1 MVYMTTE
8 HPDTSSLYGAGCA
21 PLTSGPRTC
30 MSSKAEEQN
39 QLREQIYSK
48 PTTLGH
54 SSASCMSHCYN
65 HSLTGSSISKE
76 TIHLAKGWGKSRQQG
91 CEAAGHT
98 SIVKKQRDDRWC
110 AAHWLPFSPDW
121 DLSSR
126 DSAIHI

>member
-1 MVYMTTE
+1 
-8 HPDTSSLYGAGCA
+8 
-21 PLTSGPRTC
+21 

-91 CEAAGHT
+91 CEAAGHVASVVRSREGMDAGAQIT
-98 SIVKKQRDDRWC
+98 
-110 AAHWLPFSPDW
+110 FSLHLVQEASLW
-121 DLSSR
+121 DAVANQQVLT
-126 DSAIHI
+126 